1 MMSVGL
7 IKGSGRCST
16 MTEFLPRQSEWI
28 VGLGGLNLVKGGFLL
43 LELAQHDSGLSK
55 LGD

>member
-28 VGLGGLNLVKGGFLL
+28 VGLGGLNLAKGVFLL